1 MLDVNLVFASPASP
15 SRLLELGLSLGCV
28 TVALLFIIR
37 LLRQRGLPS
46 GARRIKILER
56 LVLEPRRALHLVEVD
71 GQTMLVGTSEQG
83 VELLRCEEPRAPG
96 GAPAA
101 ESAP

>member
-1 MLDVNLVFASPASP
+1 MLGVNLIVASPLS
-15 SRLLELGLSLGCV
+15 SWRLLEVGLSLGCV
-28 TVALLFIIR
+28 TAALLFIHR
-37 LLRQRGLPS
+37 LLRQRVLS
-46 GARRIKILER
+46 CGARRMKILER

-83 VELLRCEEPRAPG
+83 VELLRCEEKREPALER
-96 GAPAA
+96 AA